1 VRAERALSRA
11 LSGSC
16 QLPLAAY
23 AVANGTE
30 IRLRGLVAMPDGSRV
45 VRAESSGSRAAPEEL
60 GETLAV
66 QLRTLGADAILAS
79 LS

>member
-1 VRAERALSRA
+1 MRAERALSRA

-23 AVANGTE
+23 AVVNGAQ
-30 IRLRGLVAMPDGSRV
+30 IHLRGLVAMPDASKV
-45 VRAESSGSRAAPEEL
+45 VRAESSGPIAAPEAL
-60 GETLAV
+60 GEMLAAK
-66 QLRTLGADAILAS
+66 LRALGADAILAS